1 MRPLVTAAEMR
12 AAEQEAAT
20 RGLIPAALMQL
31 AGHGAAAVLLERP
44 CGATARYLILAGPGN
59 NGSDAL
65 VVAGLLHRAGA
76 AVRIVTWRRASG
88 QEGAAPPLDPPAIG
102 GTLDAISRF
111 DMTEDGAADRLRQA
125 LLGCDVLID
134 GLLGTGR
141 SRPPGPDLLTVLKLI
156 NDAPSRMRV
165 VALDL
170 PTGTDPD
177 TGAADPS
184 ALHAAQTLSFGYA
197 KRGLL
202 AYPARAHCGEI
213 RVIEIGLPLPPAV
226 PVAAFQPAHAD
237 VGAWLPS
244 RAPTI
249 QKYSAGAVL
258 ALAGSPGYTGAPMLA
273 CTAAMRAGAGYVT
286 LATTE
291 DVAQLVG
298 PRLLEATLAPLP
310 NHLTGGPGAEALPRL
325 REIASRYRALLV
337 GPGLGRSPGVA
348 PLVLAVLGGE
358 IEGPT
363 GAVVDA
369 DALYALSV
377 SPDWQARLRI
387 PIVLTPH
394 SGEMARLTGLTA
406 KEIEADRFTIAA
418 TWAARWGQILVL
430 KGAPTVVAG
439 PDGSLC
445 INPTGNA
452 LLATA
457 GSGDVLSGV
466 IAALLAA
473 GASPLDA
480 ARAGVYIHGLA
491 ADLAVASFGDRGMVA
506 GDLPPLL
513 PAAIR
518 QIREG

>member
-12 AAEQEAAT
+12 AAEEEAAT

-31 AGHGAAAVLLERP
+31 AGQGAAMAMLEHP
-44 CGATARYLILAGPGN
+44 GGPTAHYLILAGSGN
-59 NGSDAL
+59 NGGDAL

-76 AVRIVTWRRASG
+76 AVRIVTWRRAP
-88 QEGAAPPLDPPAIG
+88 GAADTPAPPDPPAIA
-102 GTLDAISRF
+102 GTPGPIPRF
-111 DMTEDGAADRLRQA
+111 DMAEDGAPDRLRQA
-125 LLGCDVLID
+125 LLECDVLVD

-141 SRPPGPDLLTVLKLI
+141 SNRPTAPDLLALLGAI
-156 NDAPSRMRV
+156 NDAPRRVRV

-177 TGAADPS
+177 TGAADQL
-184 ALHAAQTLSFGYA
+184 ALRADQTLSFGYA

-202 AYPARAHCGEI
+202 AYPARAHCGDI

-226 PVAAFQPAHAD
+226 PVVAFQPTHAD
-237 VGAWLPS
+237 VAAWLPR
-244 RAPTI
+244 RAPTV

-258 ALAGSPGYTGAPMLA
+258 AIAGSPGYTGAPVLA

-291 DVAQLVG
+291 DVAQSVG

-310 NHLTGGPGAEALPRL
+310 NHLADGPGADALPRL
-325 REIASRYRALLV
+325 REIAPRYKALLV
-337 GPGLGRSPGVA
+337 GPGLGRAPGVA
-348 PLVLAVLGGE
+348 ELVLAVLGG

-363 GAVVDA
+363 SAVVDA
-369 DALYALSV
+369 DALYALSIT
-377 SPDWQARLRI
+377 PDWPARLRI

-394 SGEMARLTGLTA
+394 SGEMGRLTGLTA
-406 KEIEADRFTIAA
+406 KEIDADRFTIAA
-418 TWAARWGQILVL
+418 TWAARWGQVLVL
-430 KGAPTVVAG
+430 KGAPTVIAG

-445 INPTGNA
+445 VNPTGNA

-466 IAALLAA
+466 IAALLA
-473 GASPLDA
+473 GGVSPLDA
-480 ARAGVYIHGLA
+480 ACAGVYIHGLA
-491 ADLAVASFGDRGMVA
+491 ADLAAASFGDRGLVA